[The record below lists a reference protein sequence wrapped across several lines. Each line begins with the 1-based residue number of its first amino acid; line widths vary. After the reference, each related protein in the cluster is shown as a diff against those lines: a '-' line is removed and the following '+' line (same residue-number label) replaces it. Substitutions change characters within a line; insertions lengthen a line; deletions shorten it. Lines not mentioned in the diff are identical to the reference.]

1 MRQVHALTAA
11 DRVLVLGCSAAPHA
25 AVKKDEVAL
34 LGLFDKHLPVPL
46 PDYAARR
53 VSYGAEGVGNVLGL
67 TERKLLPAHALRLY
81 ASNDLGCVACRSAGR
96 RRLQP
101 L

>member
-1 MRQVHALTAA
+1 MRQVRALTAA

-53 VSYGAEGVGNVLGL
+53 VSYGAEGCAASVG
-67 TERKLLPAHALRLY
+67 AY
-81 ASNDLGCVACRSAGR
+81 
-96 RRLQP
+96 
-101 L
+101 